1 MNNQKKI
8 AYLISNI
15 EEYGKFL
22 SFLTNNDFNVYRL
35 YWDERAK
42 GDRCYQIDWKEKR
55 CYYDTRE
62 HYEDNGY
69 EITSAEFTRI
79 PTDLK
84 DVTPEERETID
95 KMVERLEDFDDV
107 QNVYTNMKPLEEDGN
122 AE

>member
-22 SFLTNNDFNVYRL
+22 SFLINNDFNVYRL

-55 CYYDTRE
+55 CYYGPQCY
-62 HYEDNGY
+62 YEKEGY
-69 EITSAEFTRI
+69 EIVIPNFT
-79 PTDLK
+79 L
-84 DVTPEERETID
+84 DVYGDFQIERKTKEKAD
-95 KMVERLEDFDDV
+95 EK
-107 QNVYTNMKPLEEDGN
+107 
-122 AE
+122 A